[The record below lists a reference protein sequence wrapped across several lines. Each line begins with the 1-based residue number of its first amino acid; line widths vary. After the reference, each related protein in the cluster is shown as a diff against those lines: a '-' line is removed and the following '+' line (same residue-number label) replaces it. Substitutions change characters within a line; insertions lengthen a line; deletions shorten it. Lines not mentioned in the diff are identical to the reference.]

1 MGTQFARTFARLR
14 QRTRS
19 TVAKV
24 LLIISMFV
32 GICIALVALVYIQGN
47 IFDGVRTYVR
57 GEGLWAKAQKDAV
70 LYLTHYS
77 YTQND
82 VDFQRYRA
90 ATSVMEGDH
99 QARQALLATP
109 IDEQAAKQG
118 FIQGLNDERDTDSLI
133 WFFRHFQSNAYMR
146 QAIQLWGLADQRFEF
161 VMQLAENMRIEINQ
175 LGGRPEILAQY
186 RQQLID
192 ANEELL
198 SLEIEFSAVLSEGA
212 RWVKQMT

>member
-1 MGTQFARTFARLR
+1 MGTQFARTLAILR

-24 LLIISMFV
+24 LLIISMFI
-32 GICIALVALVYIQGN
+32 GICIALVGLVYIQGN

-109 IDEQAAKQG
+109 IDEQAPNWV
-118 FIQGLNDERDTDSLI
+118 L
-133 WFFRHFQSNAYMR
+133 FRAS
-146 QAIQLWGLADQRFEF
+146 
-161 VMQLAENMRIEINQ
+161 
-175 LGGRPEILAQY
+175 
-186 RQQLID
+186 
-192 ANEELL
+192 
-198 SLEIEFSAVLSEGA
+198 
-212 RWVKQMT
+212 MTNGIPTH